1 MALGDDE
8 GPMILISSYRG
19 SSCSS
24 VLFECPTEALLRP
37 LFLFTNNITIRET
50 ATLIANAIAREP
62 MEIMYAVS
70 VAALLMM
77 TVSVVSKL
85 CML

>member
-8 GPMILISSYRG
+8 GPMILISSYYRG
-19 SSCSS
+19 LSCS
-24 VLFECPTEALLRP
+24 VLFECPTDTLLRP

-62 MEIMYAVS
+62 MEIMHAVL

-77 TVSVVSKL
+77 TFCSI
-85 CML
+85 